1 VPSSGS
7 KTISNISQT
16 TLFSIMCTKDTLSTF
31 DYISVNVNQGLNI
44 ANVPSDTS
52 PITSST
58 TDTQTPPISTI
69 ALTPSSKSSS
79 SNSST
84 TTTTTKEN
92 AMYKALRAYKDKP
105 VQLKCDA

>member
-1 VPSSGS
+1 MPSSGS

-44 ANVPSDTS
+44 ANVPLDTS

-58 TDTQTPPISTI
+58 TGTQ
-69 ALTPSSKSSS
+69 
-79 SNSST
+79 
-84 TTTTTKEN
+84 
-92 AMYKALRAYKDKP
+92 R
-105 VQLKCDA
+105 